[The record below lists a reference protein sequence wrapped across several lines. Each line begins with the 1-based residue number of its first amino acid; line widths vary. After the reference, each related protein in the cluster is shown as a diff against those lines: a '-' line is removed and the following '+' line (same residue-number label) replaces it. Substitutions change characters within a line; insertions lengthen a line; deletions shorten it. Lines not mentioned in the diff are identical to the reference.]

1 MANARAVA
9 IKALT
14 AVENDGG
21 YSNIV
26 LDKALRSAS
35 LSAADSAFA
44 SALFYGVL
52 DRKYTL
58 DFYIGKYCSRP
69 INKLSPFVLQALR
82 TAIYQLEYMDKV
94 PSFAAIN
101 ETVNAVKHSKDKYA
115 SGLVNAVLRSFLRD
129 ENRTLPDGDKPSDL
143 AIRYS
148 CEEWLAKKYIEDYGI
163 DEAKRILESALE
175 TPSTYLRIN
184 TTKAPVQEVKEA
196 LENEGAEV
204 EKTQLKNCLRLKKG
218 SVEQTKAYANGLFHV
233 QDLSSQ
239 MCCEALQVENGMR
252 VLDICAAPG
261 GKTFTLSELMS
272 GTGEV
277 VSCDIH
283 AHRVEL
289 IRKGAERLD
298 LHNITAAQNDATK
311 FNASLGTFD
320 RILCDVP
327 CSGTGVIRRKPDIKY
342 KPKFDIEQLTQL
354 QLEIL
359 ETASTYLKSGGRLV
373 YSTCTLIKDENTA
386 VVERFLANNSDFSL
400 DKEPVTLMPYGET
413 DGFFYCSLVKRK

>member
-26 LDKALRSAS
+26 LDKTLRSAS

-58 DFYIGKYCSRP
+58 DFYISKHCSRP
-69 INKLSPFVLQALR
+69 LNKLSPFVLEALR
-82 TAIYQLEYMDKV
+82 TAVYQLEYMDKV

-115 SGLVNAVLRSFLRD
+115 AGIVNAVLRSFLR
-129 ENRTLPDGDKPSDL
+129 EAEHALPDGDSPSDL
-143 AIRYS
+143 SLRYS
-148 CEEWLAKKYIEDYGI
+148 CEDWLAKRLIADYGI
-163 DEAKRILESALE
+163 DDAKRVLESSLE

-184 TTKAPVQEVKEA
+184 TTKATTQEVKEA
-196 LENEGAEV
+196 LENEGALTE
-204 EKTQLKNCLRLKKG
+204 ETQLENCLKLKKG
-218 SVEQTKAYANGLFHV
+218 SAEQTKAYANGLFHV

-239 MCCEALQVENGMR
+239 MCCEALQVKDGMR

-289 IRKGAERLD
+289 IKKGAERLG
-298 LHNITAAQNDATK
+298 LHNISAVQNDATVI
-311 FNASLGTFD
+311 NATLGTFD

-342 KPKFDIEQLTQL
+342 KPEFDIKQLTAL

-359 ETASTYLKSGGRLV
+359 KTASTYLKSGGRLV
-373 YSTCTLIKDENTA
+373 YSTCTLIKDENFS
-386 VVERFLANNSDFSL
+386 VVEKFLASNPDFSL
-400 DKEPVTLMPYGET
+400 DKEPVTLMPYSET